1 MAGYIEDRWLTKRP
15 DPATNKRRRTAR
27 YGQGK
32 RYRVAGIP
40 GVRDRSFDSLTGPDG
55 ANAWKA
61 KAEHETT
68 RGQFVDP
75 RDGNIL
81 LREYIETEWWPN
93 RSGDPGTMRTVKSRV
108 WNHIT
113 PHLGEMPLN
122 AIRTPQLRA
131 WLKTLSTYLGDGT
144 ASEAWGYLSNILQS
158 AVEDE
163 RIPKNYCRAQSTVRP
178 PSRPES
184 VPRAWNRGRVLT
196 VRAALPERYQA
207 MVDVGVGAGLRQ
219 GEVFGLAVEDIDM
232 TGGFIHIRRQLKKIG
247 SKVVYALPKT
257 GKVRAVPAPPYLLKA
272 LAAHQSKFPPR
283 KIELPWGDPADPQSE
298 KEAKERAPQT
308 FELIFTAPRGGAIRR
323 ESWNY
328 RDWKP
333 ALVAAGIIPEPTIKR
348 QQIKSRPPGSCRVVK
363 SYQESR
369 EDGFHG
375 LRHTFA
381 SVQLDARESVVSVSK
396 WLGHKDPSITLR
408 IYAHMMPEADG
419 RGRNAMEAW
428 FEGRS

>member
-15 DPATNKRRRTAR
+15 DPATGKRRKTAR

-40 GVRDRSFDSLTGPDG
+40 GVKDRSFESLTGPDG

-68 RGQFVDP
+68 RGQFIDP

-93 RSGDPGTMRTVKSRV
+93 RSGDPATMRTVKGRV
-108 WNHIT
+108 WNHII

-122 AIRTPQLRA
+122 TVRTPQLRA

-178 PSRPES
+178 PSRPDS
-184 VPRAWNRGRVLT
+184 KPRAWSRDRVLA
-196 VRAALPERYQA
+196 VRAAMPERFRA
-207 MVDVGVGAGLRQ
+207 MVDVGIGTGLRQ

-232 TGGFIHIRRQLKKIG
+232 VEGIIQVRRQVKKIG
-247 SKVVYALPKT
+247 SKEVFALPKT
-257 GKVRAVPAPPYLLKA
+257 GKVRSVPAPPHLLKV
-272 LAAHQSKFPPR
+272 LAEHQQKFPP
-283 KIELPWGDPADPQSE
+283 KKVELPWGDPAVPGTD

-308 FELIFTAPRGGAIRR
+308 FELIFTAPKGGAVRR
-323 ESWNY
+323 DSWNI
-328 RDWKP
+328 RAWKP
-333 ALVAAGIIPEPTIKR
+333 ALVAAGLIPEPVITKR
-348 QQIKSRPPGSCRVVK
+348 QIKCRPPGNFRTVK
-363 SYQESR
+363 TYEESR
-369 EDGFHG
+369 EHGFHG

-381 SVQLDARESVVSVSK
+381 SVQLDARESIVSVSK

-419 RGRNAMEAW
+419 RGRSAMEAW
-428 FEGRS
+428 FQGQS